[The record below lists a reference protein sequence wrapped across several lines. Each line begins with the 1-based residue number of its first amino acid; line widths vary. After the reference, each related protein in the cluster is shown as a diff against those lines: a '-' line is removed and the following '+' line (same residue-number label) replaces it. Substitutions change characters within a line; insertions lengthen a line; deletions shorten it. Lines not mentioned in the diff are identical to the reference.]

1 MLGIAKRLVG
11 ISCLPLRHFVGKLFE
26 MRASAA
32 ALTGSRMVNGK
43 SMSPTGLEVEVLD
56 RITLAR
62 QEQKKKALE
71 AVIAKAV
78 PSSPPGIKEDFGVED
93 IALDIVADDAKEE
106 DDPQV
111 SDEARK
117 LLSARA
123 RLLEKSEVL
132 SRLRERVKDEEEK
145 KDAE

>member
-1 MLGIAKRLVG
+1 
-11 ISCLPLRHFVGKLFE
+11 
-26 MRASAA
+26 
-32 ALTGSRMVNGK
+32 MVNGK

-132 SRLRERVKDEEEK
+132 SRLRERVKDEDAK
-145 KDAE
+145 KAAE